1 MSVQYK
7 WLGLQDDI
15 QVWQHP
21 LSPLVSRRHASEGAK
36 LRYALKVLI
45 STLFSSSVSVTFL
58 VSLFV
63 LFLVVCLSSP
73 LSGYQVAM
81 ENGMH
86 I

>member
-1 MSVQYK
+1 MT
-7 WLGLQDDI
+7 
-15 QVWQHP
+15 
-21 LSPLVSRRHASEGAK
+21 SRFGNILFLLLCHVDTHLKERSY
-36 LRYALKVLI
+36 LWDALKVLI
-45 STLFSSSVSVTFL
+45 STLFSSSVSLTFL